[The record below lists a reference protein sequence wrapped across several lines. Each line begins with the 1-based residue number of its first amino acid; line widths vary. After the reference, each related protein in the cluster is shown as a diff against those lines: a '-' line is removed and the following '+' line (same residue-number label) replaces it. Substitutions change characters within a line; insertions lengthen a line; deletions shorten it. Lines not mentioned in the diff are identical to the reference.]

1 MDRCIH
7 DLFLHIYIL
16 QSLICIY
23 VYIYTYIYIYTSVYL
38 RPGTF
43 EASTREV
50 RTQPA
55 KNYLEIS
62 RSTLLWKWKIPTA
75 QIQRLGFS
83 KKSSQMNQVLGSMSP
98 QNHEE

>member
-16 QSLICIY
+16 ERLICIY
-23 VYIYTYIYIYTSVYL
+23 IYIHIHLHIHLVYL

-43 EASTREV
+43 ETSTRED
-50 RTQPA
+50 RKQPA
-55 KNYLEIS
+55 KHLEIS

-83 KKSSQMNQVLGSMSP
+83 KKSPQMNQGLGSMSP